1 MAYTHILAAT
11 DFSALANHAVHA
23 AFDEATRHN
32 ARVTLLHVLY
42 HKPDT
47 RVFFLGGDPEA
58 RAGLRDALIAFPAGY
73 DEYTGTSLPMPSA
86 PLPTSVRRDYDEE
99 ALDQLRDLVPATFTG
114 PWNAAVASGDPAQ
127 AIVQVAQVHDVDLI
141 VMGSHGHT
149 GLHRLVLG
157 SVSEKVVRHASCAV
171 LTIKDQP

>member
-1 MAYTHILAAT
+1 
-11 DFSALANHAVHA
+11 
-23 AFDEATRHN
+23 
-32 ARVTLLHVLY
+32 
-42 HKPDT
+42 
-47 RVFFLGGDPEA
+47 
-58 RAGLRDALIAFPAGY
+58 
-73 DEYTGTSLPMPSA
+73 
-86 PLPTSVRRDYDEE
+86 
-99 ALDQLRDLVPATFTG
+99 
-114 PWNAAVASGDPAQ
+114 VASGDPAQ